1 MGTEVL
7 HGPLLTLRAHP
18 VQAHRHE
25 VKVWETRRAPQ
36 APGGA
41 PFAQAPPRP
50 HHEAPPSVPQHVPP
64 PAEPVSTTH
73 CSFRACER
81 RQVKPTWVLSSNQ
94 RNPPAPAQAKLHKAP
109 KQQKT
114 VTGRTFTS
122 RFRGVHQTFP
132 TKRWEAQFRRGGKPT
147 SLGCFDEEEEAAR
160 TYDRMMIWCH
170 LHRELSCKHGITNY
184 DMKEYEADYDW
195 LMRVSQEDLIE
206 DLRSKGR
213 RQAATRAL
221 RSKQQGGTFGMGG
234 AAAGAEDKQVRC

>member
-1 MGTEVL
+1 LQT
-7 HGPLLTLRAHP
+7 
-18 VQAHRHE
+18 
-25 VKVWETRRAPQ
+25 
-36 APGGA
+36 
-41 PFAQAPPRP
+41 
-50 HHEAPPSVPQHVPP
+50 
-64 PAEPVSTTH
+64 
-73 CSFRACER
+73 
-81 RQVKPTWVLSSNQ
+81 
-94 RNPPAPAQAKLHKAP
+94 KLHKAP

-114 VTGRTFTS
+114 ITGRTFTS

-170 LHRELSCKHGITNY
+170 LHRELNCKHGITNF
-184 DMKEYEADYDW
+184 DMKEYEGDYEW

-221 RSKQQGGTFGMGG
+221 RNKQQSGTFGM
-234 AAAGAEDKQVRC
+234 ATDSYEDNKPSIKSQVCACL